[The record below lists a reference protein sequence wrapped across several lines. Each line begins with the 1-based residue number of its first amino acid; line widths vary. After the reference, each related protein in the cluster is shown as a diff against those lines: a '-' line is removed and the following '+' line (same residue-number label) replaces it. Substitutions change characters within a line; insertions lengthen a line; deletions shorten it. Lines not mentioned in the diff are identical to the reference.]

1 MSDRLR
7 HEHDRLRSS
16 SVDRAGNLCGSGGAA
31 AVRHRRRSA
40 AHFAMDGSCRTR
52 SPRCRCWCRG
62 VRQPRARRTQWRVSC
77 ALGAGAWSQ
86 PRVIALPA
94 RAVVTADANS
104 SLPELVRC
112 ARSGASSETGAV
124 SAWDGGFR
132 RRRSVQPQIGA
143 VSLIDGRGEG
153 RQPARGPRQVV
164 IVRIRLAPAA
174 RRRSTPE
181 RFLSVGWQVDRGV

>member
-1 MSDRLR
+1 MIAS
-7 HEHDRLRSS
+7 E
-16 SVDRAGNLCGSGGAA
+16 A
-31 AVRHRRRSA
+31 AVSIAPETCVAQEEQRQSGIDVARLPISRGTGRVARGRSA
-40 AHFAMDGSCRTR
+40 AA
-52 SPRCRCWCRG
+52 
-62 VRQPRARRTQWRVSC
+62 
-77 ALGAGAWSQ
+77 AGAEESGNRRRAGGCVWLLDTKSG
-86 PRVIALPA
+86 RLVTAARGIALRA

-112 ARSGASSETGAV
+112 ARSGASSETAAV

-132 RRRSVQPQIGA
+132 RRGSVQPQIGA

-164 IVRIRLAPAA
+164 IVRIRLDPAA
-174 RRRSTPE
+174 RRRSAPE